1 MCVFMTCVG
10 TRCQSHVRWLPSRR
24 RHMARSRACC
34 AAPNPPPRSDL
45 DLRRSRLLATTADAH
60 LLKPANSHGRAIM
73 NSWLVPAQTGVSAV
87 NLRKPTSTPHLARQR
102 LSRETHTPE
111 PPAGVTGTRAQ
122 RACYGAKCELC
133 TCACG
138 HTVHSGTGCIFSPI
152 PENHLY
158 RLLAFRWEDSKLQF
172 CYVLDWFVLTR
183 NGRIDH
189 ADAWRLRSDADA
201 GSGLPRR
208 GRRRPARRAISTRCC
223 ICRAAHVPRGPAPGA
238 PCAPVSVHAA
248 ATRRAAHRR
257 AGEQQGE
264 TRACFFF
271 SSSSSTACARGDFAG
286 SCWPR
291 RDVQDPVQDPLQAG
305 SGGSG
310 TRRARGWVAGAH

>member
-1 MCVFMTCVG
+1 MCIYDVCWNSLSVSRPLAAFPAPPHG
-10 TRCQSHVRWLPSRR
+10 TFASLL
-24 RHMARSRACC
+24 RSSQR
-34 AAPNPPPRSDL
+34 PPRSDL
-45 DLRRSRLLATTADAH
+45 DLRRSRLLATTAVAH

-111 PPAGVTGTRAQ
+111 PPAGVTGARAQ

-172 CYVLDWFVLTR
+172 T
-183 NGRIDH
+183 
-189 ADAWRLRSDADA
+189 LRP
-201 GSGLPRR
+201 GLVRVNKER
-208 GRRRPARRAISTRCC
+208 T
-223 ICRAAHVPRGPAPGA
+223 H
-238 PCAPVSVHAA
+238 
-248 ATRRAAHRR
+248 
-257 AGEQQGE
+257 
-264 TRACFFF
+264 
-271 SSSSSTACARGDFAG
+271 
-286 SCWPR
+286 
-291 RDVQDPVQDPLQAG
+291 
-305 SGGSG
+305 
-310 TRRARGWVAGAH
+310 